1 MKYSPW
7 LLEDHTVYLEQKKK
21 KYGQYDKENKIN
33 LRKTKKS
40 ISLSK
45 SFDRLSINK
54 PNSYRMSVSVSSKFQ
69 KIAKVKRG
77 VSTDTYNYYA
87 EKNKLS
93 YCPRIHKD
101 KVMKA
106 WENKKGIKWYTLSP
120 ESRQRANEEMTEMLK
135 NKEIII

>member
-21 KYGQYDKENKIN
+21 KHGQYDQENKIN

-69 KIAKVKRG
+69 KIAKVK
-77 VSTDTYNYYA
+77 
-87 EKNKLS
+87 KN
-93 YCPRIHKD
+93 
-101 KVMKA
+101 
-106 WENKKGIKWYTLSP
+106 G
-120 ESRQRANEEMTEMLK
+120 
-135 NKEIII
+135 